1 MKIKK
6 FEARTEEEAIGKV
19 KAELGLGALILS
31 VRKTKRKGIF
41 SFLFKPIVEITAAYD
56 DLPKAVRQEGLAEQ
70 AINEAASARQ
80 STGANQ
86 FALASQNTQASIA
99 KVPSLNKQQANTGEQ
114 QRKITDLEN
123 KLTSQGELLDKLM
136 RQLSL
141 AEQLRVK
148 QRKYDN
154 RMIQVFYDTLVEQG
168 VTPEITERVL
178 EDANALEDDSRV
190 DINLISKIV
199 YNKIISILGPAEP
212 IETVKTRRV
221 RFVVLMGPTGVGKTT
236 TIAKISSILM
246 LYHNLKVGLIT
257 ADTYRI
263 AAIEQLKTYAEIL
276 GLDVGVIYGSQDLE
290 NHLDPIVDMNNDVV
304 LIDTAGRS
312 HKNKENLKDLVDL
325 LNMIPD
331 ATKYLVLSMT
341 TKYED
346 MLNIVNTYSAMT
358 DFKLV
363 FTKLD
368 ETSLL
373 GAILNICWLTGK
385 RIAYVTNGQ
394 NVPDDIEVAHPEII
408 TKALLGIGG

>member
-1 MKIKK
+1 
-6 FEARTEEEAIGKV
+6 
-19 KAELGLGALILS
+19 
-31 VRKTKRKGIF
+31 
-41 SFLFKPIVEITAAYD
+41 VEITAAYD
-56 DLPKAVRQEGLAEQ
+56 ELPKIVKQEGLAQQ

-80 STGANQ
+80 
-86 FALASQNTQASIA
+86 FAETKNTQSLTQSL
-99 KVPSLNKQQANTGEQ
+99 VETPSPNKQQAITAEQ
-114 QRKITDLEN
+114 QRKITDLES
-123 KLTSQGELLDKLM
+123 KLTSQSELLDKLM

-154 RMIQVFYDTLVEQG
+154 RMIQVFYDTLIEQG
-168 VTPEITERVL
+168 VTPEITERIL

-199 YNKIISILGPAEP
+199 YNKIINILGPAEP
-212 IETVKTRRV
+212 IETVKTRRT
-221 RFVVLMGPTGVGKTT
+221 RFVILMGPTGVGKTT

-246 LYHNLKVGLIT
+246 LYHNLKVGLMT

-276 GLDVGVIYGSQDLE
+276 GLDVGVIYGSQDFE

-312 HKNKENLKDLVDL
+312 HKNKENLKDLADL

-346 MLNIVNTYSAMT
+346 MLNIVNTYSTMT

>member
-1 MKIKK
+1 
-6 FEARTEEEAIGKV
+6 
-19 KAELGLGALILS
+19 
-31 VRKTKRKGIF
+31 
-41 SFLFKPIVEITAAYD
+41 VEITAAFED
-56 DLPKAVRQEGLAEQ
+56 PTKPAVQANPEQQ
-70 AINEAASARQ
+70 AINEAASAQ
-80 STGANQ
+80 AAE
-86 FALASQNTQASIA
+86 ALKNTQTPVTEDAA
-99 KVPSLNKQQANTGEQ
+99 LKQPQAVAGEQ

-123 KLTSQGELLDKLM
+123 KLSSQSALLDKLT
-136 RQLSL
+136 RQLTL

-154 RMIQVFYDTLVEQG
+154 RMIQVFYDTLIEQG

-199 YNKIISILGPAEP
+199 YNSIISTLGPAEP
-212 IETVKTRRV
+212 IEAVKTRRT
-221 RFVVLMGPTGVGKTT
+221 RFVILMGPTGVGKTT

-246 LYHNLKVGLIT
+246 LYHNLKVGLMT

-276 GLDVGVIYGSQDLE
+276 GLDVEVIYGSQDFE

-312 HKNKENLKDLVDL
+312 HKNKENLKELNEL
-325 LNMIPD
+325 LKMIPD
-331 ATKYLVLSMT
+331 ATKYLALSMT

-346 MLNIVNTYSAMT
+346 MLDIVNAYSAMT

-368 ETSLL
+368 ETSCL
-373 GAILNICWLTGK
+373 GSILNICWLTGK
-385 RIAYVTNGQ
+385 SIAYVTNGQ
-394 NVPDDIEVAHPEII
+394 NVPDDIQVAHPEII